1 MTDWV
6 ATLAGLSAAGR
17 AAVVVTVLR
26 AQGSTPRDSGAK
38 MVVWGE
44 ASLGSVGG
52 GHLELEALRIARDLL
67 SQDGAEQPDLVVRDF
82 ALGPSLGQCCGG
94 ATTLLFER
102 VAPPPWR
109 VAVFGAG
116 HVGKALVK
124 LLADLPC
131 RVTWIDSRP
140 EEFPDEL
147 PGGIERAVPESPE
160 DEVARLPPGA
170 DAVVMTHSH
179 QLDFQVV
186 EALLRRSDLGYV
198 GLIGSR
204 TKRERFLK
212 RLAERGR
219 PPEDLTRLTCPIG
232 VPGIR
237 GKLPAEIA
245 IAVAA
250 ELLQRRGAA
259 TGGAAARPA
268 ERHEDRGETAERSV
282 AGEVPTG
289 ARPGSRP

>member
-1 MTDWV
+1 MTDWIT
-6 ATLAGLSAAGR
+6 TLARLSADGC

-26 AQGSTPRDSGAK
+26 AQGSTPRDAGAK
-38 MVVWGE
+38 MIVWG
-44 ASLGSVGG
+44 AGSQGSVGG
-52 GHLELEALRIARDLL
+52 GHLELEALRMARELL
-67 SQDGAEQPDLVVRDF
+67 AADEGGEGTAPVVRDF

-94 ATTLLFER
+94 AATLLFEL
-102 VAPPPWR
+102 VAPPRWR

-131 RVTWIDSRP
+131 HVTWVDPRA
-140 EEFPDEL
+140 EEFPDAL
-147 PGGIERAVPESPE
+147 PGRVERVVPERAE
-160 DEVARLPPGA
+160 DAVADLLPGT

-179 QLDFQVV
+179 QVDFQIV
-186 EALLRRSDLGYV
+186 EALLRRPELGYV

-219 PPEDLTRLTCPIG
+219 PPEELARLTCPIG

-245 IAVAA
+245 VAVAA
-250 ELLQRRGAA
+250 ELLQRRGVA
-259 TGGAAARPA
+259 TGGAEHDGDRR
-268 ERHEDRGETAERSV
+268 RHG
-282 AGEVPTG
+282 
-289 ARPGSRP
+289 

>member
-1 MTDWV
+1 MTTDWIT
-6 ATLAGLSAAGR
+6 ALARLSAEGR

-26 AQGSTPRDSGAK
+26 AQGSTPRDAGAK
-38 MVVWGE
+38 MVVWDG
-44 ASLGSVGG
+44 GSQGSIGG
-52 GHLELEALRIARDLL
+52 GHLELEALRVARELL
-67 SQDGAEQPDLVVRDF
+67 AGEGGDGAAPVLRDF

-102 VAPPPWR
+102 VAPPRWR

-116 HVGKALVK
+116 HVGRALVK

-131 RVTWIDSRP
+131 RVTWIDPRA
-140 EEFPDEL
+140 EEFPVEL
-147 PGGIERAVPESPE
+147 PAQVERVVPEQAE
-160 DEVARLPPGA
+160 DAVGDLPPGA

-179 QLDFQVV
+179 QVDFQIV
-186 EALLRRSDLGYV
+186 EALLRRPELGYV

-204 TKRERFLK
+204 TKRERFMK

-219 PPEDLTRLTCPIG
+219 PPEELARLSCPIG

-245 IAVAA
+245 VAVAA

-259 TGGAAARPA
+259 
-268 ERHEDRGETAERSV
+268 
-282 AGEVPTG
+282 AGEG
-289 ARPGSRP
+289 AGGRERRREE

>member
-1 MTDWV
+1 MTDWIT
-6 ATLAGLSAAGR
+6 TLARLSAEGC
-17 AAVVVTVLR
+17 AAVMVTVLR
-26 AQGSTPRDSGAK
+26 AQGSTPREAGAK
-38 MVVWGE
+38 MIVWE
-44 ASLGSVGG
+44 AGSHGSVGG
-52 GHLELEALRIARDLL
+52 GHLELEALRIARELL
-67 SQDGAEQPDLVVRDF
+67 AANEGGEGTAPVVRDF

-94 ATTLLFER
+94 ATSLLFER
-102 VAPPPWR
+102 VAPPGWR

-131 RVTWIDSRP
+131 RVTWIDPRA
-140 EEFPDEL
+140 EEFPDAL
-147 PGGIERAVPESPE
+147 PGRVERVVPEQAE
-160 DEVARLPPGA
+160 DAVVELPPGA

-179 QLDFQVV
+179 QIDFQIV
-186 EALLRRSDLGYV
+186 EALLRRPELGYV

-212 RLAERGR
+212 RLVERGR
-219 PPEDLTRLTCPIG
+219 APEELARLTCPIG

-245 IAVAA
+245 VAVAA

-259 TGGAAARPA
+259 VGTGRAGHGE
-268 ERHEDRGETAERSV
+268 ERRREG
-282 AGEVPTG
+282 
-289 ARPGSRP
+289 

>member
-1 MTDWV
+1 MTEWV
-6 ATLAGLSAAGR
+6 ARLAELSAAGR

-26 AQGSTPRDSGAK
+26 AEGSTPRDVGAK
-38 MVVWGE
+38 MVVWDGG
-44 ASLGSVGG
+44 ALGSVGG
-52 GHLELEALRIARDLL
+52 GHLELQALQAARELL
-67 SQDGAEQPDLVVRDF
+67 ATDGPGAPALVARDF

-102 VAPPPWR
+102 VAPPRWR

-131 RVTWIDSRP
+131 RVSWIDPRA
-140 EEFPDEL
+140 EEFPGALPAGVERVVPEL
-147 PGGIERAVPESPE
+147 PEDAVA
-160 DEVARLPPGA
+160 DLPPGA

-186 EALLRRSDLGYV
+186 EALLRRADLGYV
-198 GLIGSR
+198 GLIGSG
-204 TKRERFLK
+204 TKREKFLK

-219 PPEDLTRLTCPIG
+219 PAEELARLTCPIG
-232 VPGIR
+232 VTGIR

-250 ELLQRRGAA
+250 ELLQRRP
-259 TGGAAARPA
+259 AR
-268 ERHEDRGETAERSV
+268 
-282 AGEVPTG
+282 
-289 ARPGSRP
+289 